1 MEIVHIL
8 LRHCEDTVARSEVA
22 TGAAFWVNDLPGGP
36 ISSARVRHTLITED
50 MKRLGIF
57 ERPWDA
63 MADIEKPGEKY
74 GKIWENR
81 WKQLENSERFRDLTM
96 IRP

>member
-1 MEIVHIL
+1 
-8 LRHCEDTVARSEVA
+8 
-22 TGAAFWVNDLPGGP
+22 
-36 ISSARVRHTLITED
+36 

-63 MADIEKPGEKY
+63 MADMEKPGEKY

-96 IRP
+96 IQP

>member
-1 MEIVHIL
+1 M
-8 LRHCEDTVARSEVA
+8 ARSEVA